1 MILDRHPLHTYGA
14 LESLGHSG
22 TSTYF
27 SHTLLHAAPAHLEH
41 LELQPVLHMFAILPE
56 FLLFSLVHDSYGD
69 AIYQYR
75 TQWLGAQSLDV
86 FIPSL
91 NIGIEYQG
99 RQHYEA
105 IEYFGGSDPSRP
117 TRLLPVP
124 KVSWGYSEEQEAL
137 VPAYDVEKAK
147 SLLAEAGY
155 PDGFDIVLTI
165 GTQNAY
171 VQAATLVQE
180 QLKQIGVNVEI
191 QSVSSTEVTDRYL
204 NNKVQLWING
214 QGGSADPATFVG
226 YFLNSDKIHTNY
238 NAFCYSDPATDAIIN
253 EALTLTDQQERKDL
267 YEELNE
273 IALKTNIAAFYA
285 TTKLSWGLRKEV
297 HGFVQENKAVM
308 RVCGL
313 EGSGI
318 NIWKEK

>member
-1 MILDRHPLHTYGA
+1 MLSQNTEPRLAYVGFN
-14 LESLGHSG
+14 L
-22 TSTYF
+22 
-27 SHTLLHAAPAHLEH
+27 
-41 LELQPVLHMFAILPE
+41 
-56 FLLFSLVHDSYGD
+56 
-69 AIYQYR
+69 
-75 TQWLGAQSLDV
+75 
-86 FIPSL
+86 
-91 NIGIEYQG
+91 
-99 RQHYEA
+99 
-105 IEYFGGSDPSRP
+105 SDPILSNDKVREALS
-117 TRLLPVP
+117 TAIDRKTLVDGVYANGDGELSVLPVP

>member
-1 MILDRHPLHTYGA
+1 M
-14 LESLGHSG
+14 
-22 TSTYF
+22 
-27 SHTLLHAAPAHLEH
+27 
-41 LELQPVLHMFAILPE
+41 
-56 FLLFSLVHDSYGD
+56 
-69 AIYQYR
+69 
-75 TQWLGAQSLDV
+75 
-86 FIPSL
+86 
-91 NIGIEYQG
+91 
-99 RQHYEA
+99 
-105 IEYFGGSDPSRP
+105 
-117 TRLLPVP
+117 
-124 KVSWGYSEEQEAL
+124 
-137 VPAYDVEKAK
+137 EKAK

-155 PDGFDIVLTI
+155 PDGFDVVLTI

-214 QGGSADPATFVG
+214 QGARPTRRRCRLLPELRQDPHQLQRLLLQRSRDRRNHQRGADAHRPAG
-226 YFLNSDKIHTNY
+226 
-238 NAFCYSDPATDAIIN
+238 A
-253 EALTLTDQQERKDL
+253 QGL

-297 HGFVQENKAVM
+297 HGFVQENKAIM

-313 EGSGI
+313 EALASTSGKRSRI
-318 NIWKEK
+318 SAC